1 MFDTMTVSK
10 AAGGFLSVFLIFL
23 LANLGG
29 KSIYGGGHGDDDHAA
44 YVIDTGDEE
53 AAAVEEEVDFATL
66 LAAADAGKGAKVF
79 SKCKACHKV
88 DGSNGT
94 GPYLNGVVGR
104 DIGSADGF
112 GYSAILTELE
122 GDWTPEAMNAFL
134 EDVKGY
140 APGTKMSF
148 SGLKKETDRANLIAY
163 LSGL

>member
-1 MFDTMTVSK
+1 M
-10 AAGGFLSVFLIFL
+10 
-23 LANLGG
+23 
-29 KSIYGGGHGDDDHAA
+29 YGGGNGDADHAA

-53 AAAVEEEVDFATL
+53 EAAVEEEVDFATL
-66 LAAADAGKGAKVF
+66 LAAADAGNGAKVY

-94 GPYLNGVVGR
+94 GPYLNGVIGR
-104 DIGSADGF
+104 DIGSVDGF